1 MLKRRGYV
9 IWPIYFDKSISR
21 SMCRRVPLSL
31 AVRNPS
37 AEQLAKAARSLG
49 WRIELEPG
57 SHPALWW
64 RKTGKL
70 IVDPGKPMKKSEV
83 IKILGKALKNIQS

>member
-21 SMCRRVPLSL
+21 SMCRRVSLGL
-31 AVRNPS
+31 AVRSPS
-37 AEQLAKAARSLG
+37 AEQLAEAARRLG
-49 WRIELEPG
+49 WRVELEPG

-83 IKILGKALKNIQS
+83 IRTLGKALKDVQS